1 MDIFLKNV
9 RLAFPDLW
17 EATQVNGQG
26 DLKYR
31 STLLIPKERKELI
44 ANIEAAILK
53 VATDKWGAKAAVI
66 LKTIR
71 GNNMRF
77 NFRDGDDK
85 PDYDGYAGNMYIS
98 ASNKARPLVI
108 DRDRTPLTAQ
118 DGKPYSG
125 CYVNAKISIFAYDN
139 NGKGISASLGGVQ
152 FFLDGDAFAG
162 GGVASVDEFD
172 EFDDLSEGAD
182 AEFAELI

>member
-1 MDIFLKNV
+1 MKIKLLKV
-9 RLAFPDLW
+9 RLAFPDLF

-26 DLKYR
+26 DYKFR
-31 STLLIPKERKELI
+31 STFLISKERKDLI
-44 ANIEAAILK
+44 AEIEAAILK
-53 VATDKWGAKAAVI
+53 VATDKWGAKAEGI
-66 LKTIR
+66 IKSIR

-85 PDYDGYAGNMYIS
+85 PDYDGYAGCMFIS

-108 DRDRTPLTAQ
+108 NDDRTPLTAQ
-118 DGKPYSG
+118 DGRPYSG
-125 CYVNAKISIFAYDN
+125 CYVNATISIFAYDN

-152 FFLDGDAFAG
+152 FYRDGDAFAG

-172 EFDDLSEGAD
+172 DLSEGAD
-182 AEFAELI
+182 VDADVFS

>member
-1 MDIFLKNV
+1 MKIKLLNV
-9 RLAFPDLW
+9 RLAFPDLF

-26 DLKYR
+26 DYKFR
-31 STLLIPKERKELI
+31 STFLISKERKDI
-44 ANIEAAILK
+44 IEMIENAIKK
-53 VATDKWGAKAAVI
+53 VATDKWGAKAEGI
-66 LKTIR
+66 IKSIR

-85 PDYDGYAGNMYIS
+85 SDYDGYAGCMFIS

-108 DRDRTPLTAQ
+108 DRGRSPLTAQ

-125 CYVNAKISIFAYDN
+125 CYVNATINIFAYDN

-152 FFLDGDAFAG
+152 FWRDGDAFAG
-162 GGVASVDEFD
+162 GGVATLDD
-172 EFDDLSEGAD
+172 FDDLSEGAD
-182 AEFAELI
+182 AEAEADVFS